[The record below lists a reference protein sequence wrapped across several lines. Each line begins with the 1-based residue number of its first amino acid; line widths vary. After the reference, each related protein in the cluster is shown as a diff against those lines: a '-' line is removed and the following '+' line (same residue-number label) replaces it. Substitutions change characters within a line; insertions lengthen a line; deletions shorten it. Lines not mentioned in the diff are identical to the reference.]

1 MNGDGLMDPDAAL
14 TELRNLATLAANLE
28 PSDPDAHEIA
38 TRMGEVFDGL
48 DGWLAGGG
56 FLPADWMK
64 GRKA

>member
-1 MNGDGLMDPDAAL
+1 MDPDAAL

-28 PSDPDAHEIA
+28 PSDPDAHHIA

-48 DGWLAGGG
+48 DAWLSALS
-56 FLPADWMK
+56 FLPADWMR